1 MEQLEPADA
10 PAAEGKAVFVAE
22 QRALEVCLADLQ
34 AWPIIGVDTE
44 ANSLHA
50 YREQVCLIQFSTPE
64 TDYIIDP
71 LAEQMDLSIL
81 GTLFANPAV
90 EKIFHAAEYD
100 IAVLKADFHFEFAN
114 LFDTMIAARNLGY
127 ARLGLSSLLFQFWH
141 IKLDKKW
148 QRANW
153 GKRPLPPEQVAYARF
168 DTHYLLRLRN
178 RLYGELVA
186 KGLLAEAKED
196 FAMLTQRRSNNHTF
210 RTDGFWRLRGVKRL
224 QPSQQAVLARLYAFR
239 DDEARQLNRPPFKV
253 LSNDALLLL
262 AQKRPSQRSQL
273 RYLTILGPYRFGR
286 RAARLLEQIKV
297 GETDA
302 PPVQHAAPHRD
313 FVFEQ
318 RYQRLHNWRKEKAR
332 QRGVSSDVILS
343 TEALRACARLNPH
356 DEKALAEIEAI
367 GPWRR
372 AQYGAEII
380 ALLNPK
386 PSPKGEKS

>member
-1 MEQLEPADA
+1 MEQSEPASA
-10 PAAEGKAVFVAE
+10 PAAAGEAIFVVE
-22 QRALEVCLADLQ
+22 QNALEGCLADLQ
-34 AWPIIGVDTE
+34 TWPIISVDTE

-64 TDYIIDP
+64 TDYIVDP
-71 LAEQMDLSIL
+71 LAEQMDISVL
-81 GTLFANPAV
+81 GTLFADPSV

-100 IAVLKADFHFEFAN
+100 ITVLKADFDFKFAN

-153 GKRPLPPEQVAYARF
+153 GKRPLPPEQIAYARF
-168 DTHYLLRLRN
+168 DTHYLLQLRN
-178 RLYGELVA
+178 RLYGELTA
-186 KGLLAEAKED
+186 KGLLAEAQED
-196 FAMLTQRRSNNHTF
+196 FVALTQRRFHTHEF
-210 RTDGFWRLRGVKRL
+210 QADGFWRMQGIKKL
-224 QPSQQAVLARLYAFR
+224 QPRQRAILARLYTFR
-239 DDEARQLNRPPFKV
+239 DREAQRLDRPPFKV

-262 AQKRPSQRSQL
+262 AQKAPHRRGQL

-286 RAARLLEQIKV
+286 RAALLLEQIKV

-302 PPVQHAAPHRD
+302 LPKRRPVPRRD
-313 FVFEQ
+313 PAYEQ
-318 RYQRLHNWRKEKAR
+318 RYQRLRTWRKEKAQ

-343 TEALRACARLNPH
+343 TEALRACARLDPH
-356 DEKALAEIEAI
+356 TERELAEVDAI

-380 ALLNPK
+380 TLLNRK
-386 PSPKGEKS
+386 RSTKGEKS